1 MRMTGNSLD
10 DAALREF
17 LLGNVDETER
27 ERIEKLFIIGSLRE
41 RMFAAEEV
49 LLEEYLDDLFSEA
62 DKQRFLAQFG
72 NDPNQ
77 RRRLGI
83 HRSIRDW
90 AAAENNAHPATAATA
105 STWSELFAKLNINS
119 KLAVPLAAATLIFIV
134 VAAFWIYS
142 RAEEKNKH
150 LAIEREVAQ
159 LNASTSNHNVTSQ
172 TSLSLKPGVVRGT
185 EQQTTLWLQ
194 GEIQIVELRL
204 LWMQKDSYSKY
215 QVTLS
220 RIDNNSLTVKDLF
233 LNKESQMVI
242 VKLPAHILTAGSYEI
257 KLTGIGP
264 DTSLSPAEE
273 YEFTVSR

>member
-1 MRMTGNSLD
+1 MRMTDNSVD
-10 DAALREF
+10 DAALRRF

-41 RMFAAEEV
+41 RMFVAEDV
-49 LLEEYLDDLFSEA
+49 LLEEYLDDLLSEA

-90 AAAENNAHPATAATA
+90 AIAEHNAHAATA
-105 STWSELFAKLNINS
+105 STWSELFAKLNTNS
-119 KLAVPLAAATLIFIV
+119 MLVAPLAAATLIFIV

-159 LNASTSNHNVTSQ
+159 LNASTSTHNVTSQ

-194 GEIQIVELRL
+194 GGIQIVELRL

-215 QVTLS
+215 QSTLS

-264 DTSLSPAEE
+264 DGSLSPAEE
-273 YEFTVSR
+273 YQFTVSR